1 MRLSLLNLVRTGSF
15 GFLLISALSDARAN
29 THYGQSCDVQWQIL
43 KNSTQN
49 KGQMNYAEFLVKCHI
64 KASRSTV
71 LKEQST
77 KTKVNETVISK
88 STPATEPTVKISG
101 AKKLKLQKQCLAEWK
116 ASVYANNLKTHPS
129 WRYFLKQCKQRLS
142 SKFHN

>member
-1 MRLSLLNLVRTGSF
+1 MSLSLLDLVRTSSF
-15 GFLLISALSDARAN
+15 GFLLISVLSDASAN
-29 THYGQSCDVQWQIL
+29 THIGQSCEAQWQIL

-49 KGQMNYAEFLVKCHI
+49 KGQIDYAEFLVICRM

-88 STPATEPTVKISG
+88 STPATEPTVKISS